1 MLSSRLLWSTFLVAL
16 LAGCAREAPPAHP
29 LPPTPYR
36 SAGGNDEIRRLL
48 LDAATSGVLC
58 EQLAN
63 KFLPLP
69 DQSAPVPLEAPAAG
83 RWWIQTCRASSA
95 GPELAIQLAGPAWSS
110 VGIAWRT
117 ADRAGAAPAGLLTA
131 TAARIRR
138 TEAAQIEA
146 RIQRAGVLLV
156 LPLGLCFLPGF
167 LLTTVVPVVADLVT
181 RVL

>member
-63 KFLPLP
+63 NAAACTEREITLFLLSLLRYGTGSCRRHEP
-69 DQSAPVPLEAPAAG
+69 SAQPQYAPTRGKHSTEHDRHDPVPQTGATKNGMEA
-83 RWWIQTCRASSA
+83 
-95 GPELAIQLAGPAWSS
+95 
-110 VGIAWRT
+110 
-117 ADRAGAAPAGLLTA
+117 
-131 TAARIRR
+131 
-138 TEAAQIEA
+138 
-146 RIQRAGVLLV
+146 
-156 LPLGLCFLPGF
+156 
-167 LLTTVVPVVADLVT
+167 VT
-181 RVL
+181 HLRHSRPPS